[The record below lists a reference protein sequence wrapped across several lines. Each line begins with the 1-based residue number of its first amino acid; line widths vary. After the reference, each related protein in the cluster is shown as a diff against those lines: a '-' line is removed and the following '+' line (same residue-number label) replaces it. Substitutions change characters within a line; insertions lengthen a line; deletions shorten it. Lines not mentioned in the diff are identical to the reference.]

1 MPSLRIRLWHETA
14 ERKLEMKQLPQELK
28 KYRLD
33 RQRHI
38 STLRI
43 FFYVATAGA
52 FAAGASDMVDD
63 AVASALGNFGILLI
77 LYRLYVLSPLLVA
90 RSSVGDDRWVEAEAQ
105 WIEGSYPWL
114 DMLGKAGWGLL
125 AVAVLLQMFAGM
137 A

>member
-1 MPSLRIRLWHETA
+1 
-14 ERKLEMKQLPQELK
+14 
-28 KYRLD
+28 
-33 RQRHI
+33 
-38 STLRI
+38 
-43 FFYVATAGA
+43 
-52 FAAGASDMVDD
+52 MVDD

-105 WIEGSYPWL
+105 WIEGRYPWL

>member
-1 MPSLRIRLWHETA
+1 
-14 ERKLEMKQLPQELK
+14 MKQLPQELK
-28 KYRLD
+28 KYRLP

-38 STLRI
+38 SMLRI

-52 FAAGASDMVDD
+52 FAAGASDVVDN
-63 AVASALGNFGILLI
+63 AMASALGNVGILLI

-90 RSSVGDDRWVEAEAQ
+90 RSSVGDDRWMEAEAR
-105 WIEGSYPWL
+105 WVEETYPWL

-125 AVAVLLQMFAGM
+125 VVAVVLQMFMGM